1 MENGFLVTTDYYKL
15 MTPETE
21 KIQLPNDQDI
31 SGRTFGVEEMKAVK
45 EVLESGTLITTKGKY
60 GRKLEEAFAE
70 KMGVK
75 HAFACNSGSAAV
87 HVAIQAINP
96 DPGDEIVT
104 TSITDMGAL
113 TPIIYQ
119 GAIPVFADVC
129 PKTLN
134 VTARTIEAAL
144 SEKTKAII
152 VTHLFGNPCQMK
164 EIMEL
169 ADSRGIP
176 VIEDTAQSFL
186 ATVDGEKVGT
196 IGKIGAFSFQQ
207 GKQMTTGEGG
217 IVVTND
223 DEVARRLYLCIN
235 KAWGYGDE
243 NPDHY
248 FIALNYRM
256 TELQAA
262 IAYEQLKKL
271 DDSVAQRQK
280 MARLLDEK
288 IADIEGI
295 ESYKPADNATMTYWK
310 FCLRVDDS
318 VIRDGSVGLAGALRT
333 YDVFSAPRYV
343 QKPAFRCQVFRE
355 QNTFGDSH
363 FPFNLARPEAVD
375 YSEEKFPG
383 TFRGLHDVLVM
394 PINEKYT
401 EEHIEFV
408 ANSIREA
415 VKSVRLG
422 DGETGRRGDETCVVC
437 GDTNACQIP

>member
-1 MENGFLVTTDYYKL
+1 MSPEKERENIK
-15 MTPETE
+15 
-21 KIQLPNDQDI
+21 LPNDQDA
-31 SGRTFGVEEMKAVK
+31 SGRTFGVEELNAIK
-45 EVLESGTLITTKGKY
+45 EVLDSGTLITTKGKY
-60 GRKLEEAFAE
+60 GKMLESAFAE

-75 HAFACNSGSAAV
+75 YAYACNSGSAAV
-87 HVAIQAINP
+87 HVAIAAINP
-96 DPGDEIVT
+96 NPGDEIIT

-113 TPIIYQ
+113 TPIVYQ
-119 GAIPVFADVC
+119 GAIPVFADVD

-134 VTARTIEAAL
+134 VTAETIEKVL

-152 VTHLFGNPCQMK
+152 VTHLFGNPCEMGA
-164 EIMEL
+164 IMEL
-169 ADSRGIP
+169 ANSKGIP

-196 IGKIGAFSFQQ
+196 IGAIGAFSFQQ

-223 DEVARRLYLCIN
+223 DALARRLYLCIN

-262 IAYEQLKKL
+262 LAYEQLKKL

-280 MARLLDEK
+280 MAALLDEK

-295 ESYKPADNATMTYWK
+295 DSYKPAANATMTYWK
-310 FCLRVDDS
+310 FCLRVDDTK
-318 VIRDGSVGLAGALRT
+318 IEDGSVGLAKALKI
-333 YDVFSAPRYV
+333 YDVASAPRYV
-343 QKPAFRCQVFRE
+343 VKPAYKCMVFRD

-363 FPFNLARPEAVD
+363 YPFNLARPEAVD
-375 YSEEKFPG
+375 YNDDNFQG
-383 TFRGLHDVLVM
+383 TIKGLHDVLVL
-394 PINEKYT
+394 PINERYT
-401 EEHIEFV
+401 EEHIEFL
-408 ANSIREA
+408 AASIREA
-415 VKSVRLG
+415 VENVK
-422 DGETGRRGDETCVVC
+422 
-437 GDTNACQIP
+437 IK

>member
-1 MENGFLVTTDYYKL
+1 MLTDKTNKSEEY
-15 MTPETE
+15 MTPVSETV
-21 KIQLPNDQDI
+21 KKNIRLPNDQDI
-31 SGRTFGVEEMKAVK
+31 SGRTFGEEELSAVR
-45 EVLESGTLITTKGKY
+45 EVLESGTLITTKGRFGK
-60 GRKLEEAFAE
+60 RLEEDFAE

-87 HVAIQAINP
+87 HAAVQAINP
-96 DPGDEIVT
+96 NPGDEIIT

-129 PKTLN
+129 PRTLN
-134 VTARTIEAAL
+134 VTAETIEARL
-144 SEKTKAII
+144 SGRTKAII
-152 VTHLFGNPCQMK
+152 VTHLFGNPCRMK

-169 ADSRGIP
+169 ADARGLPI
-176 VIEDTAQSFL
+176 IEDTAQSFL
-186 ATVDGEKVGT
+186 ATVGGRKVGT
-196 IGKIGAFSFQQ
+196 IGAIGAFSFQQ

-217 IVVTND
+217 IVVTD
-223 DEVARRLYLCIN
+223 DDDLARRLYLSIN

-262 IAYEQLKKL
+262 IAVEQLKKL
-271 DDSVAQRQK
+271 GASVAQRQK

-288 IADIEGI
+288 IADVEGI
-295 ESYKPADNATMTYWK
+295 ESYKPAADATMTYWK
-310 FCLRVDDS
+310 YCLRVDDA
-318 VIRDGSVGLAGALRT
+318 VIADGSVGLAKALKT

-363 FPFNLARPEAVD
+363 YPFNLARPEAVD
-375 YSEEKFPG
+375 YREEQFPG
-383 TFRGLHDVLVM
+383 TFKGLHDVLVL

-401 EEHIEFV
+401 EEHIEFL
-408 ANSIREA
+408 ADSIKDAVEA
-415 VKSVRLG
+415 VKLS
-422 DGETGRRGDETCVVC
+422 DGKASSDDCVVC
-437 GDTNACQIP
+437 GGNRCYQV

>member
-1 MENGFLVTTDYYKL
+1 
-15 MTPETE
+15 MTEVA
-21 KIQLPNDQDI
+21 KVKNIKLPNDQDI
-31 SGRTFGVEEMKAVK
+31 SGRTFGEEELNAVK
-45 EVLESGTLITTKGKY
+45 EVLETGTLITTKGKY
-60 GRKLEEAFAE
+60 GKMLEESFAE

-75 HAFACNSGSAAV
+75 YAFACNSGSAAV
-87 HVAIQAINP
+87 HVAIAAINP
-96 DPGDEIVT
+96 NPGDEIIT

-134 VTARTIEAAL
+134 VTAETIEAAM

-169 ADSRGIP
+169 ADSKGIP

-196 IGKIGAFSFQQ
+196 IGAIGAFSFQQ

-223 DEVARRLYLCIN
+223 DDLARRLYLCIN

-262 IAYEQLKKL
+262 VSYEQLKKL
-271 DDSVAQRQK
+271 DASVEQRQK
-280 MARLLDEK
+280 MAKLLDEK

-318 VIRDGSVGLAGALRT
+318 VIKDGSVGLAGALRT

-383 TFRGLHDVLVM
+383 TFKGLHDVLVM

-415 VKSVRLG
+415 VNDTKIENAEAG
-422 DGETGRRGDETCVVC
+422 NKDCVVC
-437 GDTNACQIP
+437 GGNKCYEV

>member
-1 MENGFLVTTDYYKL
+1 
-15 MTPETE
+15 MTPVTE
-21 KIQLPNDQDI
+21 KKNIKLPNDQDI
-31 SGRTFGVEEMKAVK
+31 SGRTFGVEEMNAVK

-60 GRKLEEAFAE
+60 GKMLEESFAE
-70 KMGVK
+70 KMDVK

-96 DPGDEIVT
+96 NPGDEIVT

-119 GAIPVFADVC
+119 GAIPVFADVD

-134 VTARTIEAAL
+134 VTAETIEAAL

-152 VTHLFGNPCQMK
+152 VTHLFGNPCEMK
-164 EIMEL
+164 AIMEL
-169 ADSRGIP
+169 ADSKGIP

-196 IGKIGAFSFQQ
+196 IGAIGAFSFQQ

-223 DEVARRLYLCIN
+223 DDLARRLYLCIN

-271 DDSVAQRQK
+271 DDSVKQRQK
-280 MARLLDEK
+280 MAQLLDEK

-310 FCLRVDDS
+310 YCLRVDDS
-318 VIRDGSVGLAGALRT
+318 IIEDGSVGLARALRT

-375 YSEEKFPG
+375 YSEEKFKG
-383 TFRGLHDVLVM
+383 TFKGLHDVLVM

-401 EEHIEFV
+401 EEHIEFL
-408 ANSIREA
+408 AASIRDA
-415 VKSVRLG
+415 VAKVKK
-422 DGETGRRGDETCVVC
+422 
-437 GDTNACQIP
+437 